1 MVYRRFVWGVHGSV
15 LLWIVSPRCPSS
27 SPFENGSR
35 NFGIRPLIII
45 LLLLFPQKP
54 KQSVILK
61 YFNRFY
67 TEVKN
72 ECCRVAAQLVAAPLS
87 GACVSTVMQKALCLL
102 LMLSAYAL
110 HAQKQNT
117 LSGYVKDAASG
128 EDLIGATIYVKEISA
143 GTNTNTYGFYS
154 LSLPEG
160 VYRLTVSYLG
170 YAAQETEVNLKG
182 NQEMNF
188 RLREQ
193 AVQVKEVEVK
203 GERADNNVS
212 HVQMSVNR
220 LNMNQ
225 VKKIPSLLG
234 ETDIL
239 KAAQMLPG
247 VLSVGEGNSSLFVR
261 GGGGDQNLILMDE
274 APVYDPT
281 HVFGLFSIF
290 NADIVKD
297 AELYKGGIPSRF
309 GGRLSS
315 VFARHSKEGNS
326 EKFSVTGGI
335 SSLAA
340 RLMLEGPVVKSK
352 GSFIVSGRTSL
363 LSPFV
368 LGSPKEMDMSYYDL
382 NSKLNWKSSNKNRCF
397 LSLYSGRDSYG
408 IKEFAT
414 FKWGNTTGTF
424 RWNHVFNDKLFLN
437 TTVLG
442 SRFGFSLQTHKAIQ
456 FDLIS
461 YINQFSVYNDLSYY
475 LNPKTELTTG
485 YHITYR
491 YFFPGLVKPTGSM
504 SFKEIKL
511 DDAHAMDHAFYG
523 EIHQRFGKKWDV
535 RAGLRL
541 SVFQSIGEADVV
553 HYKDLKNNI
562 HPRRTDTVHYSSF
575 QAIKTFVNPE
585 PRLSL
590 RYQFN
595 ETSSVKASYNRMTQN
610 THLISSGT
618 TPLPFNTWAPSGYYL
633 KPQLADQY
641 AVGYFKNLKEN
652 RYELSG
658 EVYYKNMTNVTDF
671 ADNANVLF
679 NANLVTEYRQGSSV
693 GYGLELFAQKKTGAL
708 TGSLSYTLSKAVRT
722 IEGVNQGRTFFANYD
737 RRNAVN
743 LTAAYDASDRWTFG
757 AFFTYATGRPITLPI
772 GSYTFDALNVS
783 QLSARND
790 YRLQDFHRLD
800 LSATHTSR
808 KSKNR
813 RWKDQWIFSIY
824 NVYNRKNPFTV
835 AITGNKSLYLQK
847 ITDKKAEMLYL
858 FPLLPQITY
867 SFKF

>member
-1 MVYRRFVWGVHGSV
+1 M
-15 LLWIVSPRCPSS
+15 
-27 SPFENGSR
+27 
-35 NFGIRPLIII
+35 
-45 LLLLFPQKP
+45 
-54 KQSVILK
+54 K

-87 GACVSTVMQKALCLL
+87 GACVSTAMQKALCLL

-128 EDLIGATIYVKEISA
+128 EDLIGATIYAKEISA

-182 NQEMNF
+182 HQEMNF

-315 VFARHSKEGNS
+315 VFDIHTKDGNS
-326 EKFSVTGGI
+326 EKFSGTGGI
-335 SSLAA
+335 SILAA

-363 LSPFV
+363 LSPFAFA
-368 LGSPKEMDMSYYDL
+368 SSDKMNMRYYDL
-382 NSKLNWKSSNKNRCF
+382 NAKLNWKSSNKNRFF
-397 LSLYSGRDSYG
+397 LSLYSGRDDWNLRDDF
-408 IKEFAT
+408 IFE
-414 FKWGNTTGTF
+414 WGNTTGTF

-562 HPRRTDTVHYSSF
+562 RPMRTDTVHYSSF

-652 RYELSG
+652 MYELSG

-737 RRNAVN
+737 RRQALNF
-743 LTAAYDASDRWTFG
+743 TAAYDLSEKWSLG
-757 AFFTYATGRPITLPI
+757 LLFTYATGRPITLPV
-772 GSYTFDALNVS
+772 GSYTFDDLSIDQV
-783 QLSARND
+783 SARNGF
-790 YRLQDFHRLD
+790 RLPDFHRLD
-800 LSATHTSR
+800 LSATYIPA
-808 KSKNR
+808 KSKKK
-813 RWKDQWIFSIY
+813 RWKSQWAFSVY
-824 NVYNRKNPFTV
+824 NAYNRKNPFTV
-835 AITGNKSLYLQK
+835 TITGNKSLYLQK